1 MAHPFSLRG
10 FCLCWGGSWGGSWVL
25 WVAGFVMEVLCM
37 LEVIWLTS
45 FVRLGLGLCL
55 YFKGSISD
63 PAEARR
69 LCLSVHTIPDTQP
82 AVQRGGKFK

>member
-1 MAHPFSLRG
+1 M
-10 FCLCWGGSWGGSWVL
+10 
-25 WVAGFVMEVLCM
+25 WVAGFVMEVLVCLIQPCCNLCM